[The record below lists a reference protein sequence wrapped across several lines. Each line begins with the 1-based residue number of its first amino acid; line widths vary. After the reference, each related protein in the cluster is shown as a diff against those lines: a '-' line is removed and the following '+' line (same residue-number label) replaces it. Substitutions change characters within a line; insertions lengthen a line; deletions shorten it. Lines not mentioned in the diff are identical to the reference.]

1 MHKEERHQIK
11 RDDLATLLHNTAG
24 WLGGHNRLAL
34 ATGAAIVAAILL
46 VVAGTSWWRG
56 REAGT
61 ARLLGEL
68 IETAN
73 APVTATLEDLSQ
85 NRGGQP
91 TFTSS
96 EERDRKVIELADALE
111 KRAGSSDGAAVAAL
125 YRAIAQAG
133 LGQADEA
140 ARGLDA
146 VMRRD
151 ADGLYGAMARLR
163 LAGLKEAQGQQAEA
177 LPLYQAIADSRGGPV
192 PPEEGLLGMA
202 RCQEALGH
210 ADEAGKIYQR
220 LVSEFPDSEY
230 AGEAQTHLTNRS

>member
-34 ATGAAIVAAILL
+34 ATGAAVVAAILL

-61 ARLLGEL
+61 ARLLGDL

-111 KRAGSSDGAAVAAL
+111 KRTGSSGGAAAAAL

-133 LGQADEA
+133 LGQTDEA
-140 ARGLDA
+140 ARGFDA

-220 LVSEFPDSEY
+220 LVSEYPDSEY

>member
-11 RDDLATLLHNTAG
+11 RDDLATLLHGTAE

-34 ATGAAIVAAILL
+34 AAGAAVVAVALL
-46 VVAGTSWWRG
+46 VGAGTTWWRG
-56 REAGT
+56 RQAT
-61 ARLLGEL
+61 TSRLLGNL

-73 APVTATLEDLSQ
+73 ASVTATLEDLSQ

-91 TFTSS
+91 TFTST

-111 KRAGSSDGAAVAAL
+111 KRAGTAGAGGAATL

-133 LGQADEA
+133 LGQTDDA
-140 ARGLDA
+140 ARGLDDLI
-146 VMRRD
+146 RRD
-151 ADGLYGAMARLR
+151 PNGLYGAMARLR
-163 LAGLKEAQGQQAEA
+163 LAGLREAQGKPTDA
-177 LPLYQAIADSRGGPV
+177 LPLYQAIADAHGGLV

-220 LVSEFPDSEY
+220 LVSDYPDSEY
-230 AGEAQTHLTNRS
+230 AGEAQTHLTNRT